1 MTPSSLFAT
10 PTPTILVTS
19 SFTVMPTE
27 IPTSD
32 DNDDD
37 DDDDNDDDDNDVDV
51 DDVDDNDNHD
61 NDDNDDDDDGL
72 SVGAIIG
79 IVIGGLTFLLI
90 AILIF
95 VGVAKM

>member
-27 IPTSD
+27 TPTSD

-37 DDDDNDDDDNDVDV
+37 DDDDNDVDV

-79 IVIGGLTFLLI
+79 IVIGGLAFLLI
-90 AILIF
+90 ATLIF